1 VFSHALRSAIATTQ
15 HASQLALYEEQFM
28 MEIVYNISSG
38 KFDSEFVRNISRPLK
53 SKKSQ
58 TTKTSRSCRSKKK
71 SKNTHFNPN
80 TLSKNSQAHTFLCK
94 HNFKCTHFH
103 ANMFIKKIDY
113 LS

>member
-1 VFSHALRSAIATTQ
+1 
-15 HASQLALYEEQFM
+15 
-28 MEIVYNISSG
+28 
-38 KFDSEFVRNISRPLK
+38 VRNISRPLK

-58 TTKTSRSCRSKKK
+58 TTKTSRPPRRKKNSKKQKLQDHVGAKKK